1 MPLRRLTLLA
11 AVILSLALSSPVWA
25 GTLQFTGDNLNG
37 QGLLNLNPTQNGGNG
52 ILTIAAGNGGNGALI
67 TALLNDLGIC
77 AGSCGITAGYLTL
90 TSGTE
95 ASQTIIP
102 GVLAAYTFNAGGSV
116 HIIGGVPSLGL
127 ANGST
132 LLTGTFMP
140 GAGITIFGQS
150 GSFQGGINLNSIVLN
165 PAFGKFEFQAGH
177 VNEFGFSIDGGACLN
192 GGVCTGT
199 ISQSTVQFTVPE
211 PATLSVL
218 GIGLFASG
226 AGLRRKMAARLSA

>member
-25 GTLQFTGDNLNG
+25 GTLQFTGDSLNG
-37 QGLLNLNPTQNGGNG
+37 QGLLSLNPTQNGGSG
-52 ILTIAAGNGGNGALI
+52 ILSIAAGNGGNGALI
-67 TALLNDLGIC
+67 TAFLNDLGIC
-77 AGSCGITAGYLTL
+77 AGSCGIAGGYLTL
-90 TSGTE
+90 STGTE
-95 ASQTIIP
+95 ASQTFFP
-102 GVLAAYTFNAGGSV
+102 GGVSYTFNAGGSL
-116 HIIGGVPSLGL
+116 HIIGGVPTLGL

-165 PAFGKFEFQAGH
+165 PAFGKFGYQSGH
-177 VNEFGFSIDGGACLN
+177 VNEFGFNIDGGACLT
-192 GGVCTGT
+192 GGICTGT